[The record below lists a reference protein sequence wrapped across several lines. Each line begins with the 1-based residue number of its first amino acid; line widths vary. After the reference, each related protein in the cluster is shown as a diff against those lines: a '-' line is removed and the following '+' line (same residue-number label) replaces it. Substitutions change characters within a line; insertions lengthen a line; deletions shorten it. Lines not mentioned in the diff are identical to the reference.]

1 MTARPTIQ
9 KSKGA
14 SIFQKMLDDKKAL
27 QEIAITAT
35 STEDYLKKVKA
46 FNKKRKAV
54 VASI

>member
-1 MTARPTIQ
+1 MTVKPTIQ

-14 SIFQKMLDDKKAL
+14 SVFQKMLDDKKAL
-27 QEIAITAT
+27 QEIAATAT

-46 FNKKRKAV
+46 FNKKRKTV